1 MRNTEIKY
9 QRHRT
14 SLISY
19 QFDVTTMMTPAF
31 NHLVGLGFVYCAK
44 KVSKLIDRPVVSLT
58 YRRTND
64 DTSYLFFF
72 LVISKFIWKAGLC
85 CGKCIERENKYESN
99 EAGLCVGEAI
109 ELFMLQVQEY
119 LLCRLQGHIHNLLQ
133 GSKAER
139 SEKSKRHLVCD
150 RRKGKNDSPKKKESK
165 F

>member
-1 MRNTEIKY
+1 M
-9 QRHRT
+9 
-14 SLISY
+14 
-19 QFDVTTMMTPAF
+19 
-31 NHLVGLGFVYCAK
+31 
-44 KVSKLIDRPVVSLT
+44 T
-58 YRRTND
+58 YRRTNN

-72 LVISKFIWKAGLC
+72 SLFPNSFGKLYSVAGNALK
-85 CGKCIERENKYESN
+85 GNKYESN

-119 LLCRLQGHIHNLLQ
+119 LLRRLQGHIHNLLQ

-139 SEKSKRHLVCD
+139 PEKSKRHLVCD